1 MHIEGGVSAAY
12 KREIAASDDPSA
24 KQKEIEARLNAMA
37 SPFRTAESTGGTG
50 NNHGIDI
57 IDPRDT
63 RPLLCDFVEM
73 AQEMIETQIGPAPV
87 PYTP

>member
-1 MHIEGGVSAAY
+1 MTLQQLIKVKYYLENELW
-12 KREIAASDDPSA
+12 K
-24 KQKEIEARLNAMA
+24 KQQEIEERLNAMA
-37 SPFRTAESTGGTG
+37 SPFRTAEATGGAG